1 MKEQKLSY
9 RIIGCAMRVHTNLG
23 TGYQELI
30 YQRALELEF
39 EREGLNFEREKSMPV
54 TYRNQ
59 QIGTRRVDFFIEGK
73 VMLELKA
80 IWQLEPIHRVQ
91 TQNYCQMYEL
101 PFGLLINFGGTEL
114 QYQRVYNL
122 NHPINIQW
130 KKDKLLAKAS

>member
-39 EREGLNFEREKSMPV
+39 ERDGLNFEREKSMPV

-91 TQNYCQMYEL
+91 TQNYCQMY
-101 PFGLLINFGGTEL
+101 
-114 QYQRVYNL
+114 
-122 NHPINIQW
+122 
-130 KKDKLLAKAS
+130 